1 MARIKLVYVGGG
13 STRAPGTV
21 ASIVKQGDAF
31 AGSEVVLVDLDR
43 DHLEIV
49 RTLTE
54 RMAKAAGVDIRVS
67 TTTDRLEALPDA
79 DAVLSSFRPG
89 GFQARRL
96 DERIPLENGAI
107 GQETQGAGGFFM
119 ALRTI
124 HVTRAIAEEMERLC
138 PSAVLFNYTN
148 PVNIVAE
155 AVSHYSGVPVVSLCD
170 GPLNYPRGMA
180 RNAGLDPDRVEAVMA
195 GLNHGSWTLRQT
207 YDGADLMPLLAE
219 AHEREL
225 RKPTLPGPARRMLG
239 LAVAMGSIPA
249 SYFGYYYF
257 RDEVL
262 AEQRSK
268 PTTRAED
275 ILAEAPDYWA
285 HYREQAE
292 SHDPMLDPEKSRGGV
307 LELELAIDV
316 MDSYFNDRG
325 ETWPV
330 NVRNEGSV
338 EDFPADRVV
347 ETVGRVDRAGV
358 HPLPLGRLPRGT
370 SALLQMLSEY
380 QSLAA
385 EAAWCGT
392 RREAVRALAANPLVL
407 DYALAERL
415 YDQMAA
421 AHRAYLPERLL
432 Q

>member
-1 MARIKLVYVGGG
+1 MARIKLAYIGGG

-21 ASIVKQGDAF
+21 ASIIKQGDAF
-31 AGSEVVLVDLDR
+31 AGSEVVLVDLDEE
-43 DHLEIV
+43 HLAIV
-49 RTLTE
+49 RTLGE
-54 RMAKAAGVDIRVS
+54 RMAAAHGVDLRIS
-67 TTTDRLEALPDA
+67 ATTNREDALTDC

-89 GFQARRL
+89 GFEARVL
-96 DERIPLENGAI
+96 DERIPLRHGVI
-107 GQETQGAGGFFM
+107 GQETQGPGGFFM

-124 HVTRAIAEEMERLC
+124 HVTRDITAEMERRA
-138 PSAVLFNYTN
+138 PRAVLFNYTN

-155 AVSHYSGVPVVSLCD
+155 AVSHYSDVSVVSLCD

-180 RNAGLDPDRVEAVMA
+180 RNAGLDPARLDAVMG
-195 GLNHGSWTLRQT
+195 GLNHGSWTFRQT
-207 YDGADLMPLLAE
+207 YDGTDVMPLLAE
-219 AHEREL
+219 AHERQL
-225 RKPTLPGPARRMLG
+225 RRPTLPDAASRMLG

-262 AEQRSK
+262 AELRAK
-268 PTTRAED
+268 RTTRAED

-285 HYREQAE
+285 HYREQAA
-292 SHDPMLDPEKSRGGV
+292 SDAPVLDPAKSRGGV

-316 MDSYFNDRG
+316 MDSFFNDRG

-330 NVRNEGSV
+330 NVPNEGSV
-338 EDFPADRVV
+338 DDFPPDRVV
-347 ETVGRVDRAGV
+347 ETIGRVDRAGV

-392 RREAVRALAANPLVL
+392 RREAARALAANPLVL
-407 DYALAERL
+407 SLSLAERL
-415 YDQMAA
+415 YDDMAA